1 MNVATGRFTQP
12 LGTNCLS
19 PSPVQSFT
27 CIVMFLNGF
36 TLTLGLNLQAGIVNS
51 EDGKGKEMWT
61 SVS

>member
-36 TLTLGLNLQAGIVNS
+36 TLTLGLNL
-51 EDGKGKEMWT
+51 
-61 SVS
+61 